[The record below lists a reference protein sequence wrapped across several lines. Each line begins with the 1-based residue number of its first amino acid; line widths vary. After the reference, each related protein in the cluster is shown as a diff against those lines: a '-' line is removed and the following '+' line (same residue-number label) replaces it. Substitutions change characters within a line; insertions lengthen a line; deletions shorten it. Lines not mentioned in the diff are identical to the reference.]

1 MGKKKLTRIR
11 AQKQAHEQDQLQS
24 QLKDQEPKPD
34 QFRDRVPEQEPDT
47 APGLETEPEPE
58 TGTELETETG
68 TEPEPETGT
77 ELEPETETELYEHYR
92 YVVDPGQS
100 MLRIDKYL
108 SARIENASRTR
119 IQAAAQAGNIL
130 VNEST
135 VKPNYRV
142 KPLDIIQILL
152 PNPPREIELI
162 PQDLPVSVVYEDD
175 DLIVVDKAAG
185 MVVHPAYGNYS
196 GTLMNALMFHF
207 RDLPLFNTGELRPG
221 LVHRID
227 KNTSG
232 LLVVA
237 KNEYAHN
244 RLARQFFKRTT
255 GRLYTALVWGTP
267 EPAEGTITGN
277 VGRNI
282 RDRKI
287 MQVFHDG
294 SQGKHAVTHY
304 RIIEPLGY
312 VSLVECRLETGRT
325 HQIRVHMAWKG
336 HPLFNDEEYGG
347 HRILKG
353 TTFTKYQQFVR
364 NCFEMLPRQ
373 ALHART
379 LSFDHPVTGKRL
391 YFEAPIP
398 PDMVAVIEKGRN
410 YVSGRD

>member
-1 MGKKKLTRIR
+1 MAEEEL
-11 AQKQAHEQDQLQS
+11 AES
-24 QLKDQEPKPD
+24 Q
-34 QFRDRVPEQEPDT
+34 EQE
-47 APGLETEPEPE
+47 LF
-58 TGTELETETG
+58 
-68 TEPEPETGT
+68 
-77 ELEPETETELYEHYR
+77 EHYR

-108 SARIENASRTR
+108 ATRIENVSRTR
-119 IQAAAQAGNIL
+119 VQAAAQAGNIV
-130 VNEST
+130 VNDSA

-142 KPLDIIQILL
+142 KPLDVIQVLL

-162 PQDLPVSVVYEDD
+162 PQDIPISVVYEDD
-175 DLIVVDKAAG
+175 DMIIVDKAAG

-196 GTLMNALMFHF
+196 GTLMNALMYHF
-207 RDLPLFNTGELRPG
+207 RNLPLFQSGELRPG

-244 RLARQFFKRTT
+244 KLARQFFNRTT
-255 GRLYTALVWGTP
+255 GRRYLALVWGTP
-267 EPAEGTITGN
+267 DPAEGTITGN

-304 RIIEPLGY
+304 KIVEQLGY
-312 VSLVECRLETGRT
+312 VSLIECHLETGRT
-325 HQIRVHMAWKG
+325 HQIRVHMAWTG

-364 NCFEMLPRQ
+364 NCFIMLPRQ
-373 ALHART
+373 ALHAQT
-379 LSFDHPVTGKRL
+379 LSLDHPVSGKRL
-391 YFEAPIP
+391 SFESPLP
-398 PDMVAVIEKGRN
+398 PDMKSVIDKWRS
-410 YVSGRD
+410 YISGRD